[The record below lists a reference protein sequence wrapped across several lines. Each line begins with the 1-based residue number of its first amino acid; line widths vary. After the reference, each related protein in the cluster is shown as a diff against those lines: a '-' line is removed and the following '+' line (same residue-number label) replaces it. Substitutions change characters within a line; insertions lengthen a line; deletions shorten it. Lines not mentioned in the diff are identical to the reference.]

1 MDGGRYMTKQKYDEF
16 YFKGDKNYSSEVYWE
31 LYNKDKIKAIEKYDG
46 NIFCPICKKA
56 PLTIVNGNKRKY
68 FKVSS
73 SDMDKHEIDCSYRHI
88 QANSRE
94 IELFYKDL
102 DNSKI
107 RSRLVSC
114 MNLMLK
120 KIKLGE
126 CVDNSEKEKNKH
138 FMGNEFLTIKTKEG
152 KYKRLPE
159 KNILQKFKEED
170 FGIQKIFYGKC
181 MIEKKIINTKSE
193 SRFCKLKLINENR
206 KAICNIDISN
216 VAFSYMENKIE
227 ELKNDGEYYICF
239 SSCISQNYFVI
250 DSRQIPYKECKIYDS
265 RLIIIESV

>member
-1 MDGGRYMTKQKYDEF
+1 MVFSFADNEIDYGLYIIKPRKMYNKIRAIRYNDFDLYFYTGMDGGRYMTKQKYDEF

-31 LYNKDKIKAIEKYDG
+31 LYNKDKIKAIEKYHG

-56 PLTIVNGNKRKY
+56 PLTVVNGNTRRY

-73 SDMDKHEIDCSYRHI
+73 SDMDKHEADCSYRHI
-88 QANSRE
+88 QASSRE
-94 IELFYKDL
+94 IESFYKDL

-138 FMGNEFLTIKTKEG
+138 SMGNEFLTIKLK
-152 KYKRLPE
+152 KV
-159 KNILQKFKEED
+159 NIKDYL
-170 FGIQKIFYGKC
+170 
-181 MIEKKIINTKSE
+181 KKIYYKS
-193 SRFCKLKLINENR
+193 LK
-206 KAICNIDISN
+206 KKIS
-216 VAFSYMENKIE
+216 VYK
-227 ELKNDGEYYICF
+227 K
-239 SSCISQNYFVI
+239 YFMGNA
-250 DSRQIPYKECKIYDS
+250 
-265 RLIIIESV
+265 